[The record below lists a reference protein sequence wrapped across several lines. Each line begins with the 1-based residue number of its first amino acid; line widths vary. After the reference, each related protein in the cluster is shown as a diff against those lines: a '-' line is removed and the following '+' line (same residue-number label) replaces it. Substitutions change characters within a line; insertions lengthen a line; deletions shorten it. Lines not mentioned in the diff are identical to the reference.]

1 MKYIPPAEASFFRW
15 DGDTLVINILGKPNA
30 KVDAIGKPKGS
41 QLKVSVTAAP
51 KLGRATDHMVVFLAK
66 TFGVNT
72 SAIEVVHG
80 RMNVNK
86 LLRIKAPQKLPAVFS
101 PRAT

>member
-1 MKYIPPAEASFFRW
+1 MKYVPEFGEPFFRW
-15 DGDTLVINILGKPNA
+15 DGDTLVVNILGQPNA
-30 KVDAIGKPKGS
+30 KMDTIGKPKGS

-66 TFGVNT
+66 TFGVNP

-101 PRAT
+101 